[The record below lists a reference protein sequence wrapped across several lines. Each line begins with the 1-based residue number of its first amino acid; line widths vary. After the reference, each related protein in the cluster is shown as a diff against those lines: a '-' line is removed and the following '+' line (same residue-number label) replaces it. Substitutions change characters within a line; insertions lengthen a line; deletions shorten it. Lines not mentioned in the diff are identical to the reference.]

1 MTFDIESGALSLVRD
16 HEARERFRPL
26 DGLPD
31 LAAAYRVQHAYVRR
45 IIGDDEVAGY
55 NTGYK
60 IGLTSHRMQTMCGI
74 SHPIAGVVFGK
85 RVKQSGTTLRIA
97 DYAHLGLEFEICA
110 RIGRDLPTQS
120 SAYARTDIDG
130 AIDSVCAAIELV
142 DDRQADHAKL
152 DVRTLVADNSWNA
165 GIVLSSFVPP
175 PASLEKVEAVVCQDG
190 VEAGRGIGADALGHP
205 FEPVV
210 WLANH
215 LAVDGVGLKKGD
227 LVMTGSIV
235 RTCFP
240 EKPFSSR
247 FEVSQLGCVEVC
259 GV

>member
-1 MTFDIESGALSLVRD
+1 MTFDIKSGALSLVRD

-45 IIGDDEVAGY
+45 VIGDDEVAGY
-55 NTGYK
+55 K
-60 IGLTSHRMQTMCGI
+60 IGLTSLRMQTMCGI

-110 RIGRDLPTQS
+110 RIGRDLPPQS

-130 AIDSVCAAIELV
+130 AINSVCAAVELV
-142 DDRQADHAKL
+142 DDRQADYAKL

-175 PASLEKVEAVVCQDG
+175 PASLEKVEAVVYQDG
-190 VEAGRGIGADALGHP
+190 VEVGRGIGADALGHP

-247 FEVSQLGCVEVC
+247 FDVSQLGCVEVC

>member
-1 MTFDIESGALSLVRD
+1 MTFDIESGALSLVQD
-16 HEARERFRPL
+16 HEARGRFRPL

-45 IIGDDEVAGY
+45 IIGGDDVA
-55 NTGYK
+55 GYK
-60 IGLTSHRMQTMCGI
+60 IGLTSPRMQTMCGI

-85 RVKQSGTTLRIA
+85 RVKQSGATLGLA

-110 RIGRDLPTQS
+110 RIGRDLPPRS
-120 SAYARTDIDG
+120 SPYTRADIDG
-130 AIDSVCAAIELV
+130 AIDAVCAAMELV
-142 DDRQADHAKL
+142 DDRHADYAKL

-165 GIVLSSFVPP
+165 GVVLGSFVPA
-175 PASLEKVEAVVCQDG
+175 PASLEKVEAVVYQDD
-190 VEAGRGIGADALGHP
+190 VEIGRGVGADALGHP
-205 FEPVV
+205 FEPVA

-215 LAVDGVGLKKGD
+215 LAAKGVGLKKGD

-240 EKPFSSR
+240 ETAFSYQFDVSR
-247 FEVSQLGCVEVC
+247 VGSVEVSGA
-259 GV
+259 

>member
-1 MTFDIESGALSLVRD
+1 MIFDVESAALSLVRA
-16 HEARERFRPL
+16 HEERERFRLL

-31 LAAAYRVQHAYVRR
+31 LAAAYQVQHAYVRR
-45 IIGDDEVAGY
+45 LIGDDKVA
-55 NTGYK
+55 GYK

-74 SHPIAGVVFGK
+74 NHPLAGVVFGK

-110 RIGRDLPTQS
+110 RMSRDLPPRS
-120 SAYARTDIDG
+120 SAYERMDVNG
-130 AIDSVCAAIELV
+130 AIDSVCAAVEVV
-142 DDRQADHAKL
+142 DDRHADYAKL

-165 GIVLSSFVPP
+165 GVVLSRFVPA
-175 PASLEKVEAVVCQDG
+175 PASLEKVEAVVYQDG
-190 VEAGRGIGADALGHP
+190 VEVGRGVGADALGHP

-215 LAVDGVGLKKGD
+215 LAVGGVGLKKGD

-240 EKPFSSR
+240 ERAFSYR
-247 FEVSQLGCVEVC
+247 FDVSQLGSVEVS
-259 GV
+259 GT